1 MPKNPVIGFLKFRHG
16 NHINRCNQR
25 RIGWFEFLNTRIRGF
40 LHSHTSRKGKG
51 TKIVDIFKPAYE
63 CENLKIGQNIKY
75 DILVLRNYGVR
86 VGGKLW
92 DTMVAHYILQ
102 PELPHNM
109 DSLAEKYLDYSTIKI
124 EELIGPKGK
133 NQKNMRELLPQNIYE
148 YACEDADVTLRL
160 QNVLKPELAKAEM
173 ENLFNDVEMPLVN
186 VLVEMEENG

>member
-1 MPKNPVIGFLKFRHG
+1 MRELCQKFLSSDFLSLDTETTSTDA
-16 NHINRCNQR
+16 INAELVGLSFSIRE
-25 RIGWFEFLNTRIRGF
+25 FEAFYIPIPPERE
-40 LHSHTSRKGKG
+40 KAQ
-51 TKIVDIFKPAYE
+51 KIVDIFKPAYE

-133 NQKNMRELLPQNIYE
+133 NQKNKIGR
-148 YACEDADVTLRL
+148 AHV
-160 QNVLKPELAKAEM
+160 
-173 ENLFNDVEMPLVN
+173 
-186 VLVEMEENG
+186 